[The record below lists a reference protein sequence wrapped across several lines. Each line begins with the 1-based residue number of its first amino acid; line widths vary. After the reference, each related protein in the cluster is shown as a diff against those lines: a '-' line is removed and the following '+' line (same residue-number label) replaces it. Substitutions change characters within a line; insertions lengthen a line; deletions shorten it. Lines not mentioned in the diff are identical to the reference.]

1 MATGNRLSTEIMINL
16 AGNLTAKAR
25 QYGANMSQFAR
36 NHQKAMRLVKAT
48 TEAAT
53 RGLDTLGN
61 RYTAMIAG
69 FAGSAMMREFAQ
81 VDRRMTRIGIAAEKT
96 RDEMAQMLN
105 GIQDAAIKFKVDDSE
120 LISAVEKVGTV
131 TGEIEFGIKNKD
143 VMAASI
149 AASGSEGEF
158 IGSLFSLFTKFG
170 IKNEDDSLK
179 AMDTLNLL
187 GKEGAYELKDFAEK
201 STRGMSLYAA
211 AGGRGVQG
219 VKDFGV
225 VMESAVDATGNRD
238 TAATTVENFIKDL
251 QNPKVVK
258 TLKHNGINVFDN
270 KGNMRSLP
278 LLLQEIAARSGS
290 KGAEIQ
296 SKRLDEAGFLDDAK
310 MLIKSVTSGKG
321 AENLQRYMKVTGDGK
336 GIMKDA
342 AYAAQ
347 DFTSAMQALET
358 SWKKFSHNQLA
369 KPVQELADAINSVDQ
384 NTVQNWLQVGKYM
397 AIALGGI
404 IAIRK
409 TYQFGKT
416 IHDIMNP
423 KGKGKGIPGSIT
435 DVFGSGVMPV
445 YVVNMGSG
453 GMNGNTGGLP
463 DAPDSPR
470 NPRNSRNRGGKA
482 GKGAGIIAGA
492 LEFYDFLTTQYA
504 LPGEIDSLTKSVAG
518 ATDAS
523 PWEREFAQ
531 QSQDN
536 QQALE
541 SVWRKVTDWFD
552 SLSEKNIGGM
562 PSWGGMQPSQLAP
575 YLSPQLQGEI
585 RVVVEGD
592 ARVKSVKVDQ
602 PGVRLSAQAGI
613 TSVEQG

>member
-1 MATGNRLSTEIMINL
+1 MSNKLSTEILINL
-16 AGNLTAKAR
+16 TGNLTAKAR

-48 TEAAT
+48 TESAT
-53 RGLDTLGN
+53 RGLDMLGN

-131 TGEIEFGIKNKD
+131 TGEIDFGVKNKEM
-143 VMAASI
+143 MAASI
-149 AASGSEGEF
+149 AASGSSGES
-158 IGSLFSLFTKFG
+158 IGSLFSQFTKFG
-170 IKNEDDSLK
+170 IKDENEALK

-201 STRGMSLYAA
+201 ATRGMSLYAA
-211 AGGRGVQG
+211 AGGYGVQG

-225 VMESAVDATGNRD
+225 VLESAVDATGNRD
-238 TAATTVENFIKDL
+238 TAATAVENFIKDL
-251 QNPKVVK
+251 QKPGVVK
-258 TLKHNGINVFDN
+258 VLEHNGINVFDN
-270 KGNMRSLP
+270 KGKIRSLP
-278 LLLQEIAARSGS
+278 VLLQEIAARSGS
-290 KGAEIQ
+290 KGAKEQ
-296 SKRLDEAGFLDDAK
+296 SKRLDEAGFLDDAT
-310 MLIKSVTSGKG
+310 MLIKAVTSGKG
-321 AENLQRYMKVTGDGK
+321 AENLQRYMKVVGDGK

-347 DFTSAMQALET
+347 DFTSSMQALET

-384 NTVQNWLQVGKYM
+384 NTVQNWLQVAKYM
-397 AIALGGI
+397 AIAVGGI
-404 IAIRK
+404 IAVRK
-409 TYQFGKT
+409 TYKLGKT

-453 GMNGNTGGLP
+453 GMNGNTSGLP
-463 DAPDSPR
+463 DAPDSSR
-470 NPRNSRNRGGKA
+470 NPRGPKTPTLVTPQTVSGFNLLDMALSAFPKNKEEADALIARVQENNNRPTVWTDIKNWFNS
-482 GKGAGIIAGA
+482 
-492 LEFYDFLTTQYA
+492 LE
-504 LPGEIDSLTKSVAG
+504 K
-518 ATDAS
+518 
-523 PWEREFAQ
+523 
-531 QSQDN
+531 
-536 QQALE
+536 
-541 SVWRKVTDWFD
+541 
-552 SLSEKNIGGM
+552 KNI
-562 PSWGGMQPSQLAP
+562 
-575 YLSPQLQGEI
+575 
-585 RVVVEGD
+585 
-592 ARVKSVKVDQ
+592 
-602 PGVRLSAQAGI
+602 
-613 TSVEQG
+613 

>member
-1 MATGNRLSTEIMINL
+1 MSNKLSTEILINL
-16 AGNLTAKAR
+16 TGNLTAKAR

-48 TEAAT
+48 TESAT
-53 RGLDTLGN
+53 RGLDMLGN

-131 TGEIEFGIKNKD
+131 TGEIDFGVKNKEM
-143 VMAASI
+143 MAASI
-149 AASGSEGEF
+149 AASGSSGES
-158 IGSLFSLFTKFG
+158 IGSLFSQFTKFG
-170 IKNEDDSLK
+170 IKDENEALK

-201 STRGMSLYAA
+201 ATRGMSLYAA
-211 AGGRGVQG
+211 AGGYGVQG

-225 VMESAVDATGNRD
+225 VLESAVDATGNRD
-238 TAATTVENFIKDL
+238 TAATAVENFIKDL
-251 QNPKVVK
+251 QKPGVVK
-258 TLKHNGINVFDN
+258 VLEHNGINVFDN
-270 KGNMRSLP
+270 KGKIRSLP
-278 LLLQEIAARSGS
+278 VLLQEIAARSGS
-290 KGAEIQ
+290 KGAKEQ
-296 SKRLDEAGFLDDAK
+296 SKRLDEAGFLDDAT
-310 MLIKSVTSGKG
+310 MLIKAVTSGKG
-321 AENLQRYMKVTGDGK
+321 AENLQRYMKVVGDGK

-347 DFTSAMQALET
+347 DFTSSMQALET

-369 KPVQELADAINSVDQ
+369 KPVQELADAINSVNQ
-384 NTVQNWLQVGKYM
+384 NTVQNWLQVAKYM
-397 AIALGGI
+397 AIAVGGI
-404 IAIRK
+404 IAVRK
-409 TYQFGKT
+409 TYKLGKT

-453 GMNGNTGGLP
+453 GMNGNTSGLP
-463 DAPDSPR
+463 DAPDSSR
-470 NPRNSRNRGGKA
+470 NPRGPKTPTLVTPQTVSGFNLLDMALSAFPKNKEEADALIARVQENNNRPTVWTDIKNWFNSLEKKN
-482 GKGAGIIAGA
+482 IAA
-492 LEFYDFLTTQYA
+492 
-504 LPGEIDSLTKSVAG
+504 P
-518 ATDAS
+518 S
-523 PWEREFAQ
+523 PWDVL
-531 QSQDN
+531 QSTQN
-536 QQALE
+536 
-541 SVWRKVTDWFD
+541 
-552 SLSEKNIGGM
+552 
-562 PSWGGMQPSQLAP
+562 AP
-575 YLSPQLQGEI
+575 FVPQQLQGEI

-592 ARVKSVKVDQ
+592 ARVKSVRVDQ
-602 PGVRLSAQAGI
+602 PGVRLSAQAGV
-613 TSVEQG
+613 TSVEQS

>member
-131 TGEIEFGIKNKD
+131 TGEIDFGVKNKEM
-143 VMAASI
+143 MAATI
-149 AASGSEGEF
+149 AASGSSGDA
-158 IGSLFSLFTKFG
+158 IGLLSSQFTKFD
-170 IKNEDDSLK
+170 IRDESEALK
-179 AMDTLNLL
+179 AMDTLNQL
-187 GKEGAYELKDFAEK
+187 GKEGAYELKDIAEK
-201 STRGMSLYAA
+201 ATRAMSLYSA
-211 AGGRGVQG
+211 AGGRGWEG
-219 VKDFGV
+219 VKDVGV
-225 VMESAVDATGNRD
+225 VLESAVDATGNRD
-238 TAATTVENFIKDL
+238 TAATAVENLIRDL
-251 QNPKVVK
+251 QLPKVVK
-258 TLKHNGINVFDN
+258 TLRTNGIDVYGKD
-270 KGNMRSLP
+270 GRMRSLP
-278 LLLQEIAARSGS
+278 LLLQEIAAKSGNR
-290 KGAEIQ
+290 GAEAQ
-296 SKRLDEAGFLDDAK
+296 NKRLIEAGFNQDSV
-310 MLIKSVTSGKG
+310 MLLSSVTSGKG

-575 YLSPQLQGEI
+575 YLSQQLQGEI

>member
-1 MATGNRLSTEIMINL
+1 
-16 AGNLTAKAR
+16 GNLTAKAR

-36 NHQKAMRLVKAT
+36 NHQKAMILVKAT

-131 TGEIEFGIKNKD
+131 TGEIDFGVKNKEM
-143 VMAASI
+143 MAASI
-149 AASGSEGEF
+149 AASGSSGES
-158 IGSLFSLFTKFG
+158 IGSLFSQFTKFG
-170 IKNEDDSLK
+170 IKDENDALK

-187 GKEGAYELKDFAEK
+187 GKEGAYELKDIAEK
-201 STRGMSLYAA
+201 ATRAMSLYSA

-219 VKDFGV
+219 VKDVGV
-225 VMESAVDATGNRD
+225 ALESAVDATGNRD
-238 TAATTVENFIKDL
+238 TAATAVENLIRDL
-251 QNPKVVK
+251 QLPKVVK
-258 TLKHNGINVFDN
+258 TLRTNGIDVYGKD
-270 KGNMRSLP
+270 GRMRSLP
-278 LLLQEIAARSGS
+278 ILLQEIARKSGNR
-290 KGAEIQ
+290 GAEEQ
-296 SKRLDEAGFLDDAK
+296 NKRLIEAGFNQDSV
-310 MLIKSVTSGKG
+310 MLLSSVTSGKG
-321 AENLQRYMKVTGDGK
+321 AENLQRYMKVVGDGK

-369 KPVQELADAINSVDQ
+369 KPVQDLADAINSVDQ

-423 KGKGKGIPGSIT
+423 KGKGKGIPGGIT

-453 GMNGNTGGLP
+453 GMNGNIGGLP
-463 DAPDSPR
+463 DTPDSSRNPR
-470 NPRNSRNRGGKA
+470 NPRGPGNRGGKA

-504 LPGEIDSLTKSVAG
+504 LPGEVHSLTKSVAG
-518 ATDAS
+518 DASAS
-523 PWEREFAQ
+523 PWERE
-531 QSQDN
+531 
-536 QQALE
+536 
-541 SVWRKVTDWFD
+541 
-552 SLSEKNIGGM
+552 
-562 PSWGGMQPSQLAP
+562 
-575 YLSPQLQGEI
+575 
-585 RVVVEGD
+585 
-592 ARVKSVKVDQ
+592 
-602 PGVRLSAQAGI
+602 
-613 TSVEQG
+613 

>member
-1 MATGNRLSTEIMINL
+1 MATGNRLSTEILINL

-36 NHQKAMRLVKAT
+36 NHQKAMNLVKAT
-48 TEAAT
+48 TESAT
-53 RGLDTLGN
+53 RGLDMLGN

-131 TGEIEFGIKNKD
+131 TGEIDFGVKNKEM
-143 VMAASI
+143 MAASI
-149 AASGSEGEF
+149 AASGSSGEA

-170 IKNEDDSLK
+170 IKDENEALK

-187 GKEGAYELKDFAEK
+187 GKEGAYELKDIAEK
-201 STRGMSLYAA
+201 ATRAMSLYSA

-219 VKDFGV
+219 VKDVGV
-225 VMESAVDATGNRD
+225 VLESAIDATGNRD
-238 TAATTVENFIKDL
+238 TAATAVENFIKDL
-251 QNPKVVK
+251 QKPGVVK
-258 TLKHNGINVFDN
+258 VLEHNGINVFDN
-270 KGNMRSLP
+270 KGKMRSLP
-278 LLLQEIAARSGS
+278 LLLQEIATRSGS
-290 KGAEIQ
+290 KGAKEQ
-296 SKRLDEAGFLDDAK
+296 SRRLDEAGFLDDAT
-310 MLIKSVTSGKG
+310 MLIKAVTSGKG
-321 AENLQRYMKVTGDGK
+321 AENLQRYMKVVGDGK

-358 SWKKFSHNQLA
+358 SWKKFSHHQLA

-397 AIALGGI
+397 AIAVGGI

-409 TYQFGKT
+409 TYQLGKT
-416 IHDIMNP
+416 LRDIMNP
-423 KGKGKGIPGSIT
+423 KGKGKGIPGGIT

-463 DAPDSPR
+463 DAPDPSRDPRGPR
-470 NPRNSRNRGGKA
+470 NRWGRA
-482 GKGAGIIAGA
+482 VKGAGIIAGA
-492 LEFYDFLTTQYA
+492 LEFYDFLNTQHA
-504 LPGEIDSLTKSVAG
+504 LPGEVHSLTKSVAG
-518 ATDAS
+518 DASAS

-536 QQALE
+536 QKALE
-541 SVWRKVTDWFD
+541 SVWRKVTDWFN
-552 SLSEKNIGGM
+552 SLGDKNIAD
-562 PSWGGMQPSQLAP
+562 PRPWAGMQPTQNYPFLP
-575 YLSPQLQGEI
+575 QQLQGEI

-592 ARVKSVKVDQ
+592 ARVKSVRVDQ
-602 PGVRLSAQAGI
+602 PGVRLSAQAGV

>member
-1 MATGNRLSTEIMINL
+1 MFHHLFDNSEGISPPVLMGNIMSNKLSTEILINL
-16 AGNLTAKAR
+16 TGNLTAKAR

-48 TEAAT
+48 TESAT
-53 RGLDTLGN
+53 RGLDMLGN

-105 GIQDAAIKFKVDDSE
+105 GIQDTAIKFKVDDSE

-170 IKNEDDSLK
+170 IKDENDALK

-201 STRGMSLYAA
+201 ATRGMSLYAA
-211 AGGRGVQG
+211 AGGYGVQG

-225 VMESAVDATGNRD
+225 VLESAVDATGNRD
-238 TAATTVENFIKDL
+238 TAATAVENFIKDL
-251 QNPKVVK
+251 QKPGVVK
-258 TLKHNGINVFDN
+258 VLEHNGINVFDN
-270 KGNMRSLP
+270 KGKIRSLP
-278 LLLQEIAARSGS
+278 VLLQEIAARSGS
-290 KGAEIQ
+290 KGAKEQ
-296 SKRLDEAGFLDDAK
+296 SKRLDEAGFLDDAT
-310 MLIKSVTSGKG
+310 MLIKAVTSGKG

-347 DFTSAMQALET
+347 DFTSSMQALET

-384 NTVQNWLQVGKYM
+384 NTVQNWLQVAKYM
-397 AIALGGI
+397 AIAVGGI
-404 IAIRK
+404 IAVRK
-409 TYQFGKT
+409 TYKLGKT

-453 GMNGNTGGLP
+453 GMNGNTSGLP
-463 DAPDSPR
+463 DAPDSSR
-470 NPRNSRNRGGKA
+470 NPRGPKTPTLVTPQTVSGFNLLDMALSAFPKNKEEADALIARVQENNNRPTVWTDIKNWFNSLEKKN
-482 GKGAGIIAGA
+482 IAA
-492 LEFYDFLTTQYA
+492 
-504 LPGEIDSLTKSVAG
+504 P
-518 ATDAS
+518 S
-523 PWEREFAQ
+523 PWDVL
-531 QSQDN
+531 QSTQN
-536 QQALE
+536 
-541 SVWRKVTDWFD
+541 
-552 SLSEKNIGGM
+552 
-562 PSWGGMQPSQLAP
+562 AP
-575 YLSPQLQGEI
+575 FVPQQLQGEI

-592 ARVKSVKVDQ
+592 ARVKSVRVDQ
-602 PGVRLSAQAGI
+602 PGVRLSAQAGV
-613 TSVEQG
+613 TSVEQS